1 MRMILMNVGTY
12 PPRECGIASFSK
24 DLRDSVI
31 RTGQSVWI
39 TALTDEKKYAYP
51 KEVRFSIQQ
60 NDTEDYLRAAYM
72 INNSAVDLV
81 ILQHEYGIFG
91 GSDGALVI
99 KFAAHLKKPFIL
111 VTHTVLPRPSP
122 GQRIVLQILSRRAAA
137 VICMTERSKELL
149 EKVYGVPEEKI
160 TVIPHGVPVFERKD
174 RDALKRSYGFAGR
187 KVITTFGLI
196 GPSKGLEIGIKAVK
210 ELVGKH
216 PEILYI
222 IAGKTHPV
230 LQKREGERYREML
243 IKLCADL
250 QIEQNVRFVDHYLDI
265 GELGD
270 YLYMSDVYLSPYPNR
285 DQAVSGTL
293 AYAVGCGRAV
303 VATPY
308 EYSLELLKEKEL
320 GLVAAEA
327 SAEGLGK
334 LLDQLLS
341 RPLLRKNLERRASRF
356 GETIKWPSVAARYVE
371 LAQTVLAYP
380 VVKQQQVVG
389 NWAKGEGK

>member
-1 MRMILMNVGTY
+1 MILMNVGTY

-39 TALTDEKKYAYP
+39 TALSDEKKYVYP

-60 NDTEDYLRAAYM
+60 NESEDYLRAAYM

-137 VICMTERSKELL
+137 VICMTQRSKELL
-149 EKVYGVPEEKI
+149 QKVYGVPEEKI

>member
-1 MRMILMNVGTY
+1 MILMNVGTY

-39 TALTDEKKYAYP
+39 TALSDEKKYVYP

-60 NDTEDYLRAAYM
+60 NESEDYLRAAYM

-230 LQKREGERYREML
+230 LQKKEGERYREML

-250 QIEQNVRFVDHYLDI
+250 QVERNVRFVDHYLDI
-265 GELGD
+265 DELGD
-270 YLYMSDVYLSPYPNR
+270 YLYMSDVYLCPYPNR

-293 AYAVGCGRAV
+293 AYAVGCGRAI

-308 EYSLELLKEKEL
+308 EYSLELLKKKEL

-327 SAEGLGK
+327 SAEELSK

-356 GETIKWPSVAARYVE
+356 GETIKWPSVGARYVE
-371 LAQTVLAYP
+371 LAQKLLAYP
-380 VVKQQQVVG
+380 GYKTAAG
-389 NWAKGEGK
+389 RGKLGS

>member
-1 MRMILMNVGTY
+1 MILMNVGTY

-187 KVITTFGLI
+187 KVITT
-196 GPSKGLEIGIKAVK
+196 
-210 ELVGKH
+210 
-216 PEILYI
+216 
-222 IAGKTHPV
+222 
-230 LQKREGERYREML
+230 
-243 IKLCADL
+243 
-250 QIEQNVRFVDHYLDI
+250 
-265 GELGD
+265 
-270 YLYMSDVYLSPYPNR
+270 
-285 DQAVSGTL
+285 
-293 AYAVGCGRAV
+293 
-303 VATPY
+303 
-308 EYSLELLKEKEL
+308 
-320 GLVAAEA
+320 
-327 SAEGLGK
+327 
-334 LLDQLLS
+334 
-341 RPLLRKNLERRASRF
+341 
-356 GETIKWPSVAARYVE
+356 
-371 LAQTVLAYP
+371 
-380 VVKQQQVVG
+380 
-389 NWAKGEGK
+389 

>member
-1 MRMILMNVGTY
+1 MILMNVGTY

-39 TALTDEKKYAYP
+39 TALSDEKKYVYP

-60 NDTEDYLRAAYM
+60 NESEDYLRAAYM

-137 VICMTERSKELL
+137 VVCMTQRSKELL
-149 EKVYGVPEEKI
+149 QKVYGVPEEKI

-230 LQKREGERYREML
+230 LQKKEGERYREML

-250 QIEQNVRFVDHYLDI
+250 QVERNVRFVDHYLDI
-265 GELGD
+265 DELGD
-270 YLYMSDVYLSPYPNR
+270 YLYMSDVYLCPYPNR

-293 AYAVGCGRAV
+293 AYAVGCGRAI

-308 EYSLELLKEKEL
+308 EYSLELLKKKEL

-327 SAEGLGK
+327 SAEELSK

-356 GETIKWPSVAARYVE
+356 GETIKWPSVGARYVE
-371 LAQTVLAYP
+371 LAQKLLAYP
-380 VVKQQQVVG
+380 GYKTAAG
-389 NWAKGEGK
+389 RGKLGS

>member
-1 MRMILMNVGTY
+1 MILMNVGTY

>member
-1 MRMILMNVGTY
+1 MILMNVGTY

-149 EKVYGVPEEKI
+149 QKVYGVPEEKI

-327 SAEGLGK
+327 SDEGLGK

>member
-1 MRMILMNVGTY
+1 MILMNVGTY

-91 GSDGALVI
+91 GIDGALVI

>member
-1 MRMILMNVGTY
+1 
-12 PPRECGIASFSK
+12 
-24 DLRDSVI
+24 
-31 RTGQSVWI
+31 
-39 TALTDEKKYAYP
+39 
-51 KEVRFSIQQ
+51 
-60 NDTEDYLRAAYM
+60 M

-91 GSDGALVI
+91 GIDGALVI

>member
-1 MRMILMNVGTY
+1 
-12 PPRECGIASFSK
+12 
-24 DLRDSVI
+24 
-31 RTGQSVWI
+31 
-39 TALTDEKKYAYP
+39 
-51 KEVRFSIQQ
+51 
-60 NDTEDYLRAAYM
+60 
-72 INNSAVDLV
+72 
-81 ILQHEYGIFG
+81 
-91 GSDGALVI
+91 
-99 KFAAHLKKPFIL
+99 
-111 VTHTVLPRPSP
+111 
-122 GQRIVLQILSRRAAA
+122 
-137 VICMTERSKELL
+137 
-149 EKVYGVPEEKI
+149 
-160 TVIPHGVPVFERKD
+160 RKD
-174 RDALKRSYGFAGR
+174 REALKSFYGCAGR

-327 SAEGLGK
+327 SA
-334 LLDQLLS
+334 
-341 RPLLRKNLERRASRF
+341 
-356 GETIKWPSVAARYVE
+356 
-371 LAQTVLAYP
+371 
-380 VVKQQQVVG
+380 
-389 NWAKGEGK
+389 

>member
-1 MRMILMNVGTY
+1 MILMNVGTY

-39 TALTDEKKYAYP
+39 TALTDEKKYVYP

-60 NDTEDYLRAAYM
+60 NESEDYLRAAYM

-99 KFAAHLKKPFIL
+99 KFSAHLKKPFIL

-308 EYSLELLKEKEL
+308 EYSLELLKKKEL

>member
-1 MRMILMNVGTY
+1 MILMNVGTY

-149 EKVYGVPEEKI
+149 QKVYGVPEEKI

>member
-1 MRMILMNVGTY
+1 MILMNVGTY

-327 SAEGLGK
+327 SDEGLGK